1 VLRRLV
7 TVSAAVVGAALL
19 VAGCS
24 PVKMGSAAIVGDQR
38 ITIATLDTEVTN
50 LSQAA
55 KKYPGVVRLNQAQL
69 TSEALTW
76 LVRFQVIE
84 ELARQSGITLTNGQA
99 QQALA
104 GIYASAKQ
112 DAQAAGVSNVTL
124 EEILAANGI
133 PPNRSAELGR
143 YEAIYLQYAKNAN
156 GGTEPAANSSQAT
169 AANAKFQHSQCLAA
183 KSLKIQVNPQFGQM
197 NYTQFLVVP
206 AQPTVSRSE
215 GPVKAASSSGLT
227 PAC

>member
-1 VLRRLV
+1 
-7 TVSAAVVGAALL
+7 
-19 VAGCS
+19 
-24 PVKMGSAAIVGDQR
+24 MGSAAIVGDQR

-55 KKYPGVVRLNQAQL
+55 KRYPGVVRLNQAQM

-76 LVRFQVIE
+76 LVRFQVAE
-84 ELARQSGITLTNGQA
+84 ELARQSGITVTSGQA
-99 QQALA
+99 QRALDE
-104 GIYASAKQ
+104 IYASAKQ

-143 YEAIYLQYAKNAN
+143 YEATYLQFTKNAN
-156 GGTEPAANSSQAT
+156 GGTAPTPNSPEAT
-169 AANAKFQHSQCLAA
+169 AANAKFQRSQCLAA

-197 NYTQFLVVP
+197 NYAQFLVVP
-206 AQPTVSRSE
+206 APAKVWGSP
-215 GPVKAASSSGLT
+215 GPAKTPSSSGLA

>member
-1 VLRRLV
+1 ML
-7 TVSAAVVGAALL
+7 GIGLL
-19 VAGCS
+19 VAGCGQ
-24 PVKMGSAAIVGDQR
+24 VKMGSAAIVGDKR

-55 KKYPGVVRLNQAQL
+55 KKYPGVVRLNQAQM
-69 TSEALTW
+69 TSQALTW

-84 ELARQSGITLTNGQA
+84 ELARQSGITVTSGQA
-99 QQALA
+99 QRALA
-104 GIYASAKQ
+104 EIYASAKQ

-143 YEAIYLQYAKNAN
+143 YEAIYLQFTRNAN
-156 GGTEPAANSSQAT
+156 GGTLPTPNSSQAT

-183 KSLKIQVNPQFGQM
+183 KSLKIQVNPQFGRM
-197 NYTQFLVVP
+197 NYAQFLVVP
-206 AQPTVSRSE
+206 APSTVMRSE
-215 GPVKAASSSGLT
+215 GPAKADSSSGLT

>member
-7 TVSAAVVGAALL
+7 KVSAAVVGAALL
-19 VAGCS
+19 AAGCS

-55 KKYPGVVRLNQAQL
+55 RKYPGVVRLNQSQM

-76 LVRFQVIE
+76 LVRFRIIE
-84 ELARQSGITLTNGQA
+84 ELARQSGITVTNGQA
-99 QQALA
+99 QGALA
-104 GIYASAKQ
+104 AIYASAKQ
-112 DAQAAGVSNVTL
+112 DAQASGVSNVTL

-143 YEAIYLQYAKNAN
+143 YEAIFLQFTRNAN
-156 GGTEPAANSSQAT
+156 GGTEPTPNSPQ
-169 AANAKFQHSQCLAA
+169 ANAVNARFQHSQCLAA

-197 NYTQFLVVP
+197 NYAQFLVVP
-206 AQPTVSRSE
+206 AQPTVTRSE
-215 GPVKAASSSGLT
+215 GPVKTASSSGLT